1 MIDIETLTFI
11 EVKANRVTV
20 RQHKGDLLSLMIN
33 TRLPVA
39 IAVPRYRVYIETDQ
53 IDDNGIVVEF
63 YTLGSARGKV
73 WIEPAKKSL
82 EADIENKLKPLMQNI
97 TLLREN
103 ADDYRKEGRGKSREE
118 GKNL

>member
-1 MIDIETLTFI
+1 
-11 EVKANRVTV
+11 
-20 RQHKGDLLSLMIN
+20 MIN

-39 IAVPRYRVYIETDQ
+39 IAVPRYRVDIGTDQ
-53 IDDNGIVVEF
+53 IDENDIVVEF

-73 WIEPAKKSL
+73 WIEPAEKSL

-103 ADDYRKEGRGKSREE
+103 ADDYRKSIKGKEGKEE
-118 GKNL
+118 GKKL